1 MFVSH
6 SPQRIHQHPPDS
18 VRSSNLGNGFN
29 QFERKKPAEASD
41 EPQHS
46 PWSVYR
52 VSASSIC
59 LLSFLCD
66 VVYIHAFKFIEA
78 IL

>member
-41 EPQHS
+41 EPQAL
-46 PWSVYR
+46 PLERLPRER
-52 VSASSIC
+52 V
-59 LLSFLCD
+59 
-66 VVYIHAFKFIEA
+66 IHLPAFFP
-78 IL
+78 L